1 MDTCVCMAESLRCS
15 PETTTTLLISYPQIV
30 VVVNPRTVAHE
41 APLSMGFPRQR
52 ILEWVAVSF
61 SRGSSRPTDQTHV
74 SCIGRL
80 TLYH

>member
-15 PETTTTLLISYPQIV
+15 PETTTPLISYPQIV

-41 APLSMGFPRQR
+41 APLSMGFPRPR

-61 SRGSSRPTDQTHV
+61 SRGSSRPTDQTRV
-74 SCIGRL
+74 SCIGRR